1 MIPNGYF
8 LAAASHQFSQP
19 KPERCDEAEVAELA
33 RQIREANEARFA
45 SGLGFLYNPL
55 VAGQLNYAH
64 PGQPTIQQFF
74 NPPQQPQQQQQQQQQ
89 QQTAG
94 LDMSTAAVN
103 GSSVTSAASNGAVT
117 KPETPSDKEKQA
129 MLDEES
135 KKGRF
140 GWFDIE
146 KTYLPFIFRYGTEK
160 YTSVRMVE
168 RRLLNRYL
176 QVLPPEVNSCTCIR
190 SYYITDAESKLLNE
204 INMKHQ
210 DCIYG
215 KEAFTSKDLVVRLK
229 DAKEFQK
236 FLDLCH
242 KKLVLK
248 RSNASDRCGFFRI
261 NGESVVPYTVKEG
274 TKYVPLFYFEGETDH
289 LKLKSESVQGWD
301 LAYLKFC
308 CKVQG
313 IRNELFSNEICS
325 VVALEEI
332 KGHFPAGT
340 TFEDYWPAKGS
351 IEALPNTRASAGAGN
366 WTQKPAGQPAG
377 KLGSAVQMQ
386 PNGIQSLNQ
395 LSALNQAAAAG
406 YRMPGVNQLT
416 ASQLQQL
423 ASQQAMTNQQLQ
435 QLMRSGLLGNP
446 QQQQQQAASR
456 PQQQQQRQSSS
467 ASNGNKPFPT
477 KLTQIKEFPIE
488 RSNQPPYK
496 LQKALI
502 DNKIVPCINVRPF
515 VFHDLMMTLP
525 DFVKHFFPDL
535 PLEKAREML
544 QEILKVTL
552 YKGNSGHQDILRQEG
567 KCQVYDPA
575 PLVLVKDIMTY
586 MPQIKYMFSNLASE
600 QPASKRQ
607 KVN

>member
-8 LAAASHQFSQP
+8 LAASQP
-19 KPERCDEAEVAELA
+19 KEERYDEAEINELA
-33 RQIREANEARFA
+33 EKIRQANEARFA
-45 SGLGFLYNPL
+45 TGLGYLYNPL
-55 VAGQLNYAH
+55 VSGQPLALAH

-74 NPPQQPQQQQQQQQQ
+74 GGGAQQQPQQQQVQTV
-89 QQTAG
+89 QQTHP
-94 LDMSTAAVN
+94 LDMSSGVLVAGATN
-103 GSSVTSAASNGAVT
+103 GSAAVT
-117 KPETPSDKEKQA
+117 KPEQPDKEKQA
-129 MLDEES
+129 LIDEES

-146 KTYLPFIFRYGTEK
+146 KTYLPYIYRYGTEK

-176 QVLPPEVNSCTCIR
+176 QVLPQEVNNCTCIR
-190 SYYITDAESKLLNE
+190 SYYLSDAESKLLNE

-229 DAKEFQK
+229 DAQEFQK

-289 LKLKSESVQGWD
+289 LKLKSETVQGWD

-313 IRNELFSNEICS
+313 IRNELFANEICS

-332 KGHFPAGT
+332 KGHFPSGT

-351 IEALPNTRASAGAGN
+351 IEAIPNTRSVAGAGN
-366 WTQKPAGQPAG
+366 WTQKPAGQPSA
-377 KLGSAVQMQ
+377 KMQSAVQMQ
-386 PNGIQSLNQ
+386 PNGMQTLNQ
-395 LSALNQAAAAG
+395 LTALNAAAAAAG
-406 YRMPGVNQLT
+406 YRMPQQLT
-416 ASQLQQL
+416 AQQLQQL
-423 ASQQAMTNQQLQ
+423 ASQQAMTQQQLQ

-446 QQQQQQAASR
+446 AAAGQQQPAAARQQ
-456 PQQQQQRQSSS
+456 PQQQRQSSA

-525 DFVKHFFPDL
+525 DFVKHFFRISL
-535 PLEKAREML
+535 LKKQERCCKKSSKLLFIKATVATK
-544 QEILKVTL
+544 I
-552 YKGNSGHQDILRQEG
+552 
-567 KCQVYDPA
+567 
-575 PLVLVKDIMTY
+575 
-586 MPQIKYMFSNLASE
+586 F
-600 QPASKRQ
+600 
-607 KVN
+607 

>member
-8 LAAASHQFSQP
+8 LAASQP
-19 KPERCDEAEVAELA
+19 KEERYDEAEINELA
-33 RQIREANEARFA
+33 KKIRQANEARFA
-45 SGLGFLYNPL
+45 SGLGYLYNPL
-55 VAGQLNYAH
+55 VTGQPLTLAH

-74 NPPQQPQQQQQQQQQ
+74 GGGAPQHQQQVQVVQQSHPI
-89 QQTAG
+89 
-94 LDMSTAAVN
+94 DMSSGVLVTAATATN
-103 GSSVTSAASNGAVT
+103 GTGTVT
-117 KPETPSDKEKQA
+117 KPEQADKEKQA
-129 MLDEES
+129 LIDEES

-146 KTYLPFIFRYGTEK
+146 KTYLPYIYRYGTEK

-176 QVLPPEVNSCTCIR
+176 QVLPQEVNNCTCIR
-190 SYYITDAESKLLNE
+190 SYYLSDAESKLLNE

-229 DAKEFQK
+229 DAQEFQK

-289 LKLKSESVQGWD
+289 LKLKSETVQGWD

-313 IRNELFSNEICS
+313 IRNELFANEICS

-332 KGHFPAGT
+332 KGHFPSGT

-351 IEALPNTRASAGAGN
+351 IEAIPNTRSVAGAGN
-366 WTQKPAGQPAG
+366 WTQKPAGQPSA
-377 KLGSAVQMQ
+377 KMQSAVQMQ
-386 PNGIQSLNQ
+386 PNGMQTLNQ
-395 LSALNQAAAAG
+395 LTALNAAAAAAG
-406 YRMPGVNQLT
+406 YRMPQQLT
-416 ASQLQQL
+416 AQQLQQL
-423 ASQQAMTNQQLQ
+423 ASQQAMTQQQLQ

-446 QQQQQQAASR
+446 AAAAGQQQPAAARQQQ
-456 PQQQQQRQSSS
+456 PQQQRQSSG

-567 KCQVYDPA
+567 KCQLYDPA

-586 MPQIKYMFSNLASE
+586 MPQIKYMFSNLGLSE
-600 QPASKRQ
+600 PASKRQ

>member
-8 LAAASHQFSQP
+8 LAASQP
-19 KPERCDEAEVAELA
+19 KEERYDEAEINELA
-33 RQIREANEARFA
+33 EKIRQANEARFA
-45 SGLGFLYNPL
+45 TGLGYLYNPL
-55 VAGQLNYAH
+55 VTGQPLVLAH

-74 NPPQQPQQQQQQQQQ
+74 GGGAQQQPQQQQVQTV
-89 QQTAG
+89 QQTHP
-94 LDMSTAAVN
+94 LDMSSGVLVTGATN
-103 GSSVTSAASNGAVT
+103 GSAAVT
-117 KPETPSDKEKQA
+117 KPEQPDKEKQA
-129 MLDEES
+129 LIDEES

-146 KTYLPFIFRYGTEK
+146 KTYLPYIYRYGTEK

-176 QVLPPEVNSCTCIR
+176 QVLPQEVNNCTCIR
-190 SYYITDAESKLLNE
+190 SYYLSDAESKLLNE

-229 DAKEFQK
+229 DAQEFQK

-289 LKLKSESVQGWD
+289 LKLKSETVQGWD

-313 IRNELFSNEICS
+313 IRNELFANEICS

-332 KGHFPAGT
+332 KGHFPSGT

-351 IEALPNTRASAGAGN
+351 IEAIPNTRSVAGAGN
-366 WTQKPAGQPAG
+366 WTQKPAGQPSA
-377 KLGSAVQMQ
+377 KMQSAVQMQ
-386 PNGIQSLNQ
+386 PNGMQTLNQ
-395 LSALNQAAAAG
+395 LSALNAAAAAAG
-406 YRMPGVNQLT
+406 YRMPQQLT
-416 ASQLQQL
+416 AQQLQQL
-423 ASQQAMTNQQLQ
+423 ASQQAMTQQQLQ

-446 QQQQQQAASR
+446 AAAAGQQQQPAAARQQ
-456 PQQQQQRQSSS
+456 PQQQRQSSA

-567 KCQVYDPA
+567 KCQLYDPA

-586 MPQIKYMFSNLASE
+586 MPQIKYMFSNLGLSE
-600 QPASKRQ
+600 PASKRQ

>member
-8 LAAASHQFSQP
+8 LAASQP
-19 KPERCDEAEVAELA
+19 KEERYDEAEINELA
-33 RQIREANEARFA
+33 EKIRQANEARFA
-45 SGLGFLYNPL
+45 TGLGYLYNPL
-55 VAGQLNYAH
+55 VTGQPLVLAH

-74 NPPQQPQQQQQQQQQ
+74 GGGAQQQPQQQQV
-89 QQTAG
+89 QTVHQTHP
-94 LDMSTAAVN
+94 LDMSSGVLVTGATN
-103 GSSVTSAASNGAVT
+103 GSAAVT
-117 KPETPSDKEKQA
+117 KPEQPDKEKQA
-129 MLDEES
+129 LIDEES

-146 KTYLPFIFRYGTEK
+146 KTYLPYIYRYGTEK

-176 QVLPPEVNSCTCIR
+176 QVLPQEVNNCTCIR
-190 SYYITDAESKLLNE
+190 SYYLSDAESKLLNE

-229 DAKEFQK
+229 DAQEFQK

-289 LKLKSESVQGWD
+289 LKLKSETVQGWD

-313 IRNELFSNEICS
+313 IRNELFANEICS

-332 KGHFPAGT
+332 KGHFPSGT

-351 IEALPNTRASAGAGN
+351 IEAIPNTRSVAGAGN
-366 WTQKPAGQPAG
+366 WTQKPAGQPSA
-377 KLGSAVQMQ
+377 KMQSAVQMQ
-386 PNGIQSLNQ
+386 PNGMQTLNQ
-395 LSALNQAAAAG
+395 LSALNAAAAAAG
-406 YRMPGVNQLT
+406 YRMPQQLT
-416 ASQLQQL
+416 AQQLQQL
-423 ASQQAMTNQQLQ
+423 ASQQAMTQQQLQ

-446 QQQQQQAASR
+446 AAAAGQQQQPAAARQQ
-456 PQQQQQRQSSS
+456 PQQQRQSSA

-567 KCQVYDPA
+567 KCQLYDPA

-586 MPQIKYMFSNLASE
+586 MPQIKYMFSNLGLSE
-600 QPASKRQ
+600 PASKRQ

>member
-8 LAAASHQFSQP
+8 LAASHQFSQP

-55 VAGQLNYAH
+55 VAGALNYAH

-74 NPPQQPQQQQQQQQQ
+74 TPPPQQQHQ
-89 QQTAG
+89 AEKIAAV
-94 LDMSTAAVN
+94 LDMSVSATAVN
-103 GSSVTSAASNGAVT
+103 GAGPNNGSVT

-129 MLDEES
+129 LLDEES

-289 LKLKSESVQGWD
+289 LKLKSETVNGWD

-366 WTQKPAGQPAG
+366 WTQKPAGQPNKMQG
-377 KLGSAVQMQ
+377 NAVQMQ

-395 LSALNQAAAAG
+395 LSALNNAAAAAA
-406 YRMPGVNQLT
+406 YRGQLPGGGQMT
-416 ASQLQQL
+416 AAQLQQL
-423 ASQQAMTNQQLQ
+423 AAQQSMTNAQLQ
-435 QLMRSGLLGNP
+435 QLMRSGLLGN
-446 QQQQQQAASR
+446 QQQQQQAAR
-456 PQQQQQRQSSS
+456 PQQQQQRQSSAS
-467 ASNGNKPFPT
+467 SSNGSNKPFPT

-552 YKGNSGHQDILRQEG
+552 YKGNSGHQEILRQEG
-567 KCQVYDPA
+567 KCQLYDPA

-600 QPASKRQ
+600 QQPPSKRQ
-607 KVN
+607 KV

>member
-1 MIPNGYF
+1 MIPNGYY
-8 LAAASHQFSQP
+8 LAASQP
-19 KPERCDEAEVAELA
+19 KPERYDEVEIAELA

-45 SGLGFLYNPL
+45 SGLGYLYNPL
-55 VAGQLNYAH
+55 VTGQPLNYAH

-74 NPPQQPQQQQQQQQQ
+74 GGGRQQQQPQQQQQQQH
-89 QQTAG
+89 AA
-94 LDMSTAAVN
+94 LDMSAAV
-103 GSSVTSAASNGAVT
+103 VNGAAVTPATNGAGVT
-117 KPETPSDKEKQA
+117 KPESNSQTDKEKA
-129 MLDEES
+129 ALLDEES

-146 KTYLPFIFRYGTEK
+146 KTYLPYIYRYGTEK